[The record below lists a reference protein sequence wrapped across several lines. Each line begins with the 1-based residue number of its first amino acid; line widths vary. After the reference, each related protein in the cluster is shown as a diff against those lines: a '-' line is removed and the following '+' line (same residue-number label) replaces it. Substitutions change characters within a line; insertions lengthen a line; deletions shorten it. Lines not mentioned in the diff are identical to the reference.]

1 MDKRDYY
8 EILGV
13 SRSAGGDE
21 IKKAYRQAA
30 LKNHPDRNPG
40 DKAAEDLF
48 KEAAEAYS
56 VLGDV
61 QKRSLY
67 DQYGHGGLRGE
78 SFQGFNSTIFE
89 DFEDILGNFFG
100 FNFGFGDIFN
110 GSRRS
115 RAQELRGR
123 DLALE
128 MEITLEEAAGGVE
141 KDIALT
147 RAEACLECRGT
158 GMKAG
163 AKRASCPACGGRGQV
178 RHQQGFFTVARTCT
192 QCGGAGEIITAP
204 CGECR
209 GSGTA
214 KQKKSLRVRVP
225 AGVSEGSR
233 LRLTGEGEAG
243 ERGHARG
250 DLFVVLRVRKH
261 DFFEREDDHLTCEIS
276 VSFIQAALGV
286 TVEIPLLLGGAEKLK
301 IPAGTQSGEIFRI
314 KGAGIR
320 DTDSRRTG
328 DLYVRVVIRTP
339 DDLTKEQKILFKQL
353 AELRGESL
361 ETLDA
366 QSIRR
371 SRPARR

>member
-13 SRSAGGDE
+13 SRNAGADE

-40 DKAAEDLF
+40 DKAAEELF

-56 VLGDV
+56 VLGDP
-61 QKRSLY
+61 QKRTVY

-100 FNFGFGDIFN
+100 FNFGLGDLFG

-115 RAQELRGR
+115 RAHNAQGR

-128 MEITLEEAAGGVE
+128 LEITLEEAAGGVE

-147 RAEACLECRGT
+147 RAEACPECRGT

-163 AKRASCPACGGRGQV
+163 AKRTACPSCGGRGQV
-178 RHQQGFFTVARTCT
+178 RHQQGFFTVARTCSH
-192 QCGGAGEIITAP
+192 CGGAGEIITAP

-214 KQKKSLRVRVP
+214 KQKNSLRVRVP
-225 AGVSEGSR
+225 AGDSDGSR
-233 LRLTGEGEAG
+233 LRLTGEGVLG
-243 ERGHARG
+243 SKRF
-250 DLFVVLRVRKH
+250 LVVAK
-261 DFFEREDDHLTCEIS
+261 
-276 VSFIQAALGV
+276 
-286 TVEIPLLLGGAEKLK
+286 
-301 IPAGTQSGEIFRI
+301 PA
-314 KGAGIR
+314 
-320 DTDSRRTG
+320 
-328 DLYVRVVIRTP
+328 
-339 DDLTKEQKILFKQL
+339 KE
-353 AELRGESL
+353 
-361 ETLDA
+361 
-366 QSIRR
+366 
-371 SRPARR
+371 

>member
-13 SRSAGGDE
+13 PRGAGADE

-30 LKNHPDRNPG
+30 LKHHPDRNPG
-40 DKAAEDLF
+40 DKVAEERF

-56 VLGDV
+56 VLGDA
-61 QKRSLY
+61 QRRGLY
-67 DQYGHGGLRGE
+67 DQYGHAGLRGE

-100 FNFGFGDIFN
+100 FNFGFGDLFG

-115 RAQELRGR
+115 RSQDRSGR

-147 RAEACLECRGT
+147 RAEACPECRGT

-163 AKRASCPACGGRGQV
+163 ARRASCPACGGRGQI
-178 RHQQGFFTVARTCT
+178 RHQQGFFSVARTCSH
-192 QCGGAGEIITAP
+192 CGGAGEIITAP

-214 KQKKSLRVRVP
+214 KQKKSLHVRIP
-225 AGVSEGSR
+225 AGVSDGSR
-233 LRLTGEGEAG
+233 LRLAGEGEAG
-243 ERGHARG
+243 ERGSARG
-250 DLFVVLRVRKH
+250 DLYVVLRVRKH
-261 DFFEREDDHLTCEIS
+261 DFFEREDNHLTCEIS
-276 VSFIQAALGV
+276 LSFMQAALGV
-286 TVEIPLLLGGAEKLK
+286 TAEIPILAGGTERLK
-301 IPAGTQSGEIFRI
+301 IPAGTQSGEVFRI
-314 KGAGIR
+314 KGGGIR
-320 DTDSRRTG
+320 EMDGRRPG
-328 DLYVRVVIRTP
+328 DLYVRVAVRTP
-339 DDLTKEQKILFKQL
+339 DDLTKEQRALLKQL

-366 QSIRR
+366 QTVRR
-371 SRPARR
+371 SKPARR